1 MKNKVIIHVIHSPDL
16 ASLIRNHSN
25 FSIIQTKVI
34 IRALKKFD
42 LFAISFVLFLYTMT
56 FFTTSKQRILLD
68 NTMISLEDVQS
79 SLIRKFLTDV
89 LVIMKNI
96 GTAIPQKYSQNTSDI
111 MTILCSAKSLS
122 KSFCTISKNI
132 DIVKDAMETHKM
144 VSFTLSS
151 DSLKA

>member
-1 MKNKVIIHVIHSPDL
+1 MKKNKVIIHVIHSPDL

-42 LFAISFVLFLYTMT
+42 LFVLFLYTMT
-56 FFTTSKQRILLD
+56 FFTTSRQRILLD
-68 NTMISLEDVQS
+68 NRMISLEDVQS

>member
-56 FFTTSKQRILLD
+56 FFTTSRQRILPDIL
-68 NTMISLEDVQS
+68 LEDVQN